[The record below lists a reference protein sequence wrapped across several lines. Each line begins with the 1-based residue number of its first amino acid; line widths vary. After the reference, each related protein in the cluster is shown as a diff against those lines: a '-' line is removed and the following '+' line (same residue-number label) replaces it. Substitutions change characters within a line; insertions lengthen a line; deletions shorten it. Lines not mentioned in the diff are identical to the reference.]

1 MTINLNTG
9 SRRHLAWAAAVLA
22 LSAAALVA
30 MPVAMAAENKPV
42 RFILVGDSTMANSSG
57 YGDALCARIN
67 RSNTCI
73 NLAKGGRSSG
83 SFRAEGRWDEVQG
96 LLRGSAA
103 YRATYVLIQFGHNDQ
118 PGKPG
123 RSTDLATEFPA
134 NMARYAQEVKALGGV
149 PVLVTP
155 LTRRTFKGGILENNL
170 QPWADVVRKVAAQ
183 EGAPLLDL
191 NARSHA
197 AVQAMGQDEADTL
210 AVVPR
215 PANYLAP
222 AVLPGTAPATGAVA
236 GATAA
241 AGPAGAAITAA
252 AATEPQGAAK
262 SAFDRTHLGAKG
274 AAYFAA
280 MVESE
285 MKAVIPAVA
294 REFRAEGQQ

>member
-1 MTINLNTG
+1 MTSISSTG
-9 SRRHLAWAAAVLA
+9 SRRHIAGAAAALA

-30 MPVAMAAENKPV
+30 AAPVAMAAETKPV

-67 RSNTCI
+67 RSDTCI
-73 NLAKGGRSSG
+73 NLARGGRSSG

-155 LTRRTFKGGILENNL
+155 LTRRTFKGDTLENNL

-183 EGAPLLDL
+183 EGVPLLDL
-191 NARSHA
+191 NAKSHA

-215 PANYLAP
+215 PANYMAP
-222 AVLPGTAPATGAVA
+222 AVLPGAAPAAQGAAAGAPA
-236 GATAA
+236 GAT
-241 AGPAGAAITAA
+241 A
-252 AATEPQGAAK
+252 AATEPQGAPK

-274 AAYFAA
+274 AAYFAR
-280 MVESE
+280 MVEDE
-285 MKAVIPAVA
+285 LKAVIPAVA